1 MSGRK
6 IDEHGKARQD
16 STRPK
21 PFSDRELEWYGE
33 AYERAYLEKL
43 KIDDA
48 LAALAA
54 KLQPKKTILH

>member
-6 IDEHGKARQD
+6 SDDGGKAQADDR
-16 STRPK
+16 RPK
-21 PFSDRELEWYGE
+21 PFSDRELDWYGE
-33 AYERAYLEKL
+33 AYERAYVEKL

>member
-1 MSGRK
+1 MSVRK
-6 IDEHGKARQD
+6 SDESDKARAESGKQ
-16 STRPK
+16 K
-21 PFSDRELEWYGE
+21 PFTERELEWYGE
-33 AYERAYLEKL
+33 AYERAYVEYL